1 MYNYIKRSL
10 KQASNKKVR
19 PHEIQEGD
27 FVPKRVLSV
36 QPDSKGKWTP
46 DYEGLCA
53 MSFTTMNGGK
63 LARRMKA
70 NAVKK
75 YFVKKNKKNL
85 AKLKTRKG
93 GLGKNERLVGLKT
106 RPGKKLETKKYNYPN
121 RLKPEKGDLCKS

>member
-1 MYNYIKRSL
+1 M
-10 KQASNKKVR
+10 
-19 PHEIQEGD
+19 
-27 FVPKRVLSV
+27 PKRVLSV

-75 YFVKKNKKNL
+75 YFVKKKKL
-85 AKLKTRKG
+85 AKLKTQKG
-93 GLGKNERLVGLKT
+93 DLGKNERLVELKT
-106 RPGKKLETKKYNYPN
+106 REGGPGKN
-121 RLKPEKGDLCKS
+121 